1 MKQLQKHPIVEHV
14 VRINK
19 AVFDRMV
26 KLFDISFHLA
36 KHERPFAYFPAL
48 VSLERRHGVELGE
61 TYSNPVQA
69 KTFTQFIA
77 DDLRSNYFTTQR
89 KSARYMSL
97 LTDGSTD
104 RGQTEK
110 EIMYYRSFAKP
121 HFL

>member
-61 TYSNPVQA
+61 T
-69 KTFTQFIA
+69 
-77 DDLRSNYFTTQR
+77 
-89 KSARYMSL
+89 
-97 LTDGSTD
+97 
-104 RGQTEK
+104 
-110 EIMYYRSFAKP
+110 
-121 HFL
+121 